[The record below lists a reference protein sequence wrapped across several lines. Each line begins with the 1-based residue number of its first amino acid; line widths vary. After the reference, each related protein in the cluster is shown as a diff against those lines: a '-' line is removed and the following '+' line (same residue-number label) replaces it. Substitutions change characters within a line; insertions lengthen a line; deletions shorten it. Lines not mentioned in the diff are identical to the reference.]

1 MNAMEHGNKY
11 EPGVMVGVVVSASEA
26 AVSVRITD
34 QGGDHAV
41 EPAEVPD
48 LDAKL
53 EGLQSPR
60 GWGMFL
66 IKNMVD
72 EARESHDGHHHTL
85 ELILR
90 LRGEDDDQNT

>member
-1 MNAMEHGNKY
+1 
-11 EPGVMVGVVVSASEA
+11 MVGVVVSASEA
-26 AVSVRITD
+26 AVCVRITD

-41 EPAEVPD
+41 EPADVPD

-90 LRGEDDDQNT
+90 LRGEDDGQNT